1 MLVEVVREQRHE
13 NLEMPELSYILV
25 EAVDCVGTKA
35 VDLFMAQQEVEEA
48 DLQF

>member
-13 NLEMPELSYILV
+13 NLEMLELSYILV

-35 VDLFMAQQEVEEA
+35 VDLFMDQQEVEEV
-48 DLQF
+48 DLLF